1 MLMKGGTD
9 ENLASH
15 GKDSTKS
22 DHAKSDVGKESLLS
36 LFVVLML
43 VLVLQRE
50 EFHPPYRRLMR
61 AGVVVVVVVVV
72 IINVVIAFECKIF
85 SISLANAGGASTVA
99 SEGTGTVGEL
109 QSRLRV

>member
-1 MLMKGGTD
+1 MKGGTD

-15 GKDSTKS
+15 GKDRTKS
-22 DHAKSDVGKESLLS
+22 DHAQSDVGKESLLS

-43 VLVLQRE
+43 VLVLQS
-50 EFHPPYRRLMR
+50 YRRLVG
-61 AGVVVVVVVVV
+61 AVVV
-72 IINVVIAFECKIF
+72 IINVVIAFEFHIF
-85 SISLANAGGASTVA
+85 AISAANAGGCTGA

>member
-1 MLMKGGTD
+1 MKGGTD

-22 DHAKSDVGKESLLS
+22 DHAQSDVGKESLLS
-36 LFVVLML
+36 LFVVPML
-43 VLVLQRE
+43 VLVLQRK
-50 EFHPPYRRLMR
+50 EFHPPYRRLMKT
-61 AGVVVVVVVVV
+61 VVVVV
-72 IINVVIAFECKIF
+72 IINVVIAFEFQIF
-85 SISLANAGGASTVA
+85 AISATNAGGRTGASTVA

>member
-1 MLMKGGTD
+1 MKGGTD

-22 DHAKSDVGKESLLS
+22 DHAQSDVGKESLLS

-43 VLVLQRE
+43 VPVLQRK

-61 AGVVVVVVVVV
+61 AVVVV
-72 IINVVIAFECKIF
+72 IINVVIAFEFQIF
-85 SISLANAGGASTVA
+85 AISAANAGGRTGASTVA

>member
-1 MLMKGGTD
+1 MKGGTD

-22 DHAKSDVGKESLLS
+22 DYAQSDVGKESLLS

-50 EFHPPYRRLMR
+50 EFHPPYRRLVG
-61 AGVVVVVVVVV
+61 AGVVVVVV

-85 SISLANAGGASTVA
+85 AISLANAGASTVA